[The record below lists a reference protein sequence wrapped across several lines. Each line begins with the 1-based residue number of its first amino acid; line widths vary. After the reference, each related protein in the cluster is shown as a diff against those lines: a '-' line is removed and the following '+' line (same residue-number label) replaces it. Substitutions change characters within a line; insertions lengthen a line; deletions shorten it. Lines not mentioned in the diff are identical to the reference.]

1 MTAKASDILAGP
13 PGRPGLG
20 GRVTWIVCAHC
31 KAATGLLSSR
41 GLLNWGAVRRHI
53 AAAKP
58 CRVADMGSV
67 REIHVAARPGDV
79 TVTGMAGGG
88 GAAGPAGAP
97 DIRHQ
102 APGDA
107 SLEQITVTIDTTI
120 NQRKTLMH

>member
-1 MTAKASDILAGP
+1 MFQ
-13 PGRPGLG
+13 
-20 GRVTWIVCAHC
+20 V
-31 KAATGLLSSR
+31 
-41 GLLNWGAVRRHI
+41 LNRGAVCRQI

-67 REIHVAARPGDV
+67 REVHVEARPGDV

-120 NQRKTLMH
+120 NQCKTLMH

>member
-20 GRVTWIVCAHC
+20 GQVTSESSRGRV
-31 KAATGLLSSR
+31 LSSR
-41 GLLNWGAVRRHI
+41 GLFQVLNWGAVRRHI

-67 REIHVAARPGDV
+67 REIHVEALPGDV

-107 SLEQITVTIDTTI
+107 SLEQCTITIDTTI
-120 NQRKTLMH
+120 NQCKTLMH